1 MDEQDLQCRAP
12 LAIERQRTGDCFF
25 DGVVEVHL
33 GQHDA
38 RVLGIQPQRGA
49 QPVRARVQFL
59 QVAGGLVRADEGEY
73 IDLAA
78 GHQRAHRF
86 PATAVDDVDHPR
98 REAVTEGF
106 EQWPDQQHAE
116 FGRFE
121 HHGVAHDQRR
131 DQGGEGFVQRVVVWP
146 HAQGHAQW
154 CTADLPQRALFKFE
168 AAGTTVEV
176 LEGVDG
182 VDDVVAGAVEFLFRI
197 LEVLADLPHQQLDHG
212 LALFTHAPQEGLDVL
227 DALGHAHVR
236 PGATAFVIG
245 LYGGIQGGER
255 GVGIEQR
262 SAAQHH
268 LMLIVAF
275 LEPDRA
281 AHRGKGAVPTPEL
294 AVHQVVALFQGS
306 FQAPGFRDVLGA
318 GEE

>member
-1 MDEQDLQCRAP
+1 MDEQDLQRRAA
-12 LAIERQRTGDCFF
+12 LAVERQRTGDGLF

-49 QPVRARVQFL
+49 QPVRARMQLL
-59 QVAGGLVRADEGEY
+59 QVAGGLVRADEGEH

-106 EQWPDQQHAE
+106 EQRPNQQHAE
-116 FGRFE
+116 LGRLE

-131 DQGGEGFVQRVVVWP
+131 DQRGEGFVQRVVVWP

-154 CTADLPQRALFKFE
+154 CTADLAQRALFQLE
-168 AAGTTVEV
+168 AAGAAVEV

-212 LALFTHAPQEGLDVL
+212 LALFTHACQEGLDVL

-236 PGATAFVIG
+236 PGATAFVVG
-245 LYGGIQGGER
+245 LHGGIEGGER

-262 SAAQHH
+262 GAAQHY

-281 AHRGKGAVPTPEL
+281 AHRGQGAVPAPEL
-294 AVHQVVALFQGS
+294 AVHQIVALFQGG